1 MCNPLSLRSAI
12 LPQLG
17 DRARASLLA
26 SALSLVALGSSI
38 FNSTPVRAQT
48 PETAP
53 SELEQIL
60 DGVDAAASS
69 QDMDALMQFYDRDFT
84 HADGLDRRDFK
95 RAISQLWQRYPNL
108 RYDTELESWER
119 DNGAIVAETATQ
131 ISGSEM
137 VDDRQM
143 QLTSTLRSRQR
154 YEDGKIVSQEIL
166 SEDTRITSGENP
178 PTVEVNLP
186 ERVRIGRDYHFD
198 AIVQEPLGEDIL
210 LGAALDEQVKPENYF
225 NSSELELELLES
237 VGGLFKVGEAP
248 FVEREYWISGVLIR
262 ADGLA
267 IVTRRLH
274 VEK

>member
-1 MCNPLSLRSAI
+1 MRNPLSLRSAI

-26 SALSLVALGSSI
+26 SALSLVALGSSLLE
-38 FNSTPVRAQT
+38 STPVRAQT
-48 PETAP
+48 PEAAP

-95 RAISQLWQRYPNL
+95 RAISQLWERYPNL
-108 RYDTELESWER
+108 RYDTELESWQR

-178 PTVEVNLP
+178 PTVDVNLP
-186 ERVRIGRDYHFD
+186 KRVRIGRDYHFD

>member
-1 MCNPLSLRSAI
+1 MRNPLSLRSAI

-60 DGVDAAASS
+60 DEVDAAASS
-69 QDMDALMQFYDRDFT
+69 QDMEALMQFYDRDFT

-108 RYDTELESWER
+108 RYNTELESWER

>member
-1 MCNPLSLRSAI
+1 MRNPLSLRSAI

-26 SALSLVALGSSI
+26 SALSLVALGSSLLE
-38 FNSTPVRAQT
+38 STPVRAQT
-48 PETAP
+48 PEAAP

-95 RAISQLWQRYPNL
+95 RAISQLWERYPNL
-108 RYDTELESWER
+108 RYDTELESWQR

-178 PTVEVNLP
+178 PTVDVNLP